1 MMFLSKIYKNLNFI
15 ISFAIFFRILVF
27 ILAIFINPQD
37 QKKNSLSPLVEQK
50 GIDTPFYQK
59 AAEEYKNYGLRIIYK
74 KTKFFLD
81 ELSADPSKA
90 SSVEPSKMSPLPLFP
105 LTLIAF
111 DYKQGNTLP
120 LAILYLIMSI
130 AFCIIWLKWLSE
142 KGLPKWS
149 LWIFTIIPGPIY
161 YMLAISTDL
170 MFALFFSIFFT
181 SYFKTN
187 NKEKDYVWIFALI
200 CMTFL
205 RPNVISVI
213 LFVLFDK
220 IFFSKKTLN
229 IKNIKFIFLAAATL
243 IILAIVSLP
252 YFLVP
257 IGHNLNIDYFG
268 IQHSEYFEGI
278 FNELPQFLNKV
289 ISVISLTLAKVF
301 YFVGIRPS
309 WSEIPGYVLF
319 IRSFAG
325 VFLLPGIIYL
335 YIKGDTRIKILF
347 SFFILPILLVVTQDR
362 YNLPVFPI
370 LYFYGIIFFKQFFL
384 KAELVNLK
392 KINQKQKFK

>member
-229 IKNIKFIFLAAATL
+229 IKNIKFIFLANATF
-243 IILAIVSLP
+243 IIWAIKSFH
-252 YFLVP
+252 YFLVF

-362 YNLPVFPI
+362 YNLPVLPI